1 MKKVTRNNNRLNLT
15 NLLLLVEAL
24 AVTEET
30 IEVKTFMLEMIT
42 MSLKQK
48 NLIIISLVEEIKVAE

>member
-1 MKKVTRNNNRLNLT
+1 VKKVTRNNNRLNLS

-24 AVTEET
+24 AVTEGT

-48 NLIIISLVEEIKVAE
+48 NLIKILLVEEIKVAE

>member
-42 MSLKQK
+42 MSLKQM

>member
-1 MKKVTRNNNRLNLT
+1 VKKVTRNNNRLNLT

>member
-1 MKKVTRNNNRLNLT
+1 MKKVTRNNNRLNLS

-30 IEVKTFMLEMIT
+30 IEVKTLMLEMIT

>member
-1 MKKVTRNNNRLNLT
+1 MKKVTRNNNRLNLS

-30 IEVKTFMLEMIT
+30 IEVKIFMLEMIT
-42 MSLKQK
+42 MSLKQM

>member
-1 MKKVTRNNNRLNLT
+1 MKKVTRNNNRLNLS

>member
-1 MKKVTRNNNRLNLT
+1 MKKVTRNNNRLNLS

-30 IEVKTFMLEMIT
+30 IEVKTLMLEMIT
-42 MSLKQK
+42 MSLKQM